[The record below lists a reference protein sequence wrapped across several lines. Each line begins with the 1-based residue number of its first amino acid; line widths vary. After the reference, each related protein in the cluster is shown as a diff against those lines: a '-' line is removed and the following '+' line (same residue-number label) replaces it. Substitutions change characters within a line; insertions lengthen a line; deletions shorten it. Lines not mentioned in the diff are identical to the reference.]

1 MSADATVAGA
11 KARTPKVSYGGQAVL
26 EGVMMRGRTFMSV
39 AVRAP
44 DKNIVITSKPLPK
57 HLYGG
62 IIQKIPLVRG
72 MTMLWDALGLG
83 MQALMFSADV
93 QMAAESASGSPSVNG
108 GQATEQAT
116 TRRTSEPASLSKP
129 LAWTTVVIALA
140 FGIGVFFV
148 TPLAVVG
155 LAERVLGGANT
166 FWSNLAEGLIRLGLL
181 VGYVALIGMMPD
193 VKRVYAYHGAE
204 HMTIHAWEH
213 NDPLDPSHVGKYSP
227 AHPRCGTAFLLEVVA
242 ISIVLFAILG
252 TPDWWLRVLSRI
264 LLIPVIAGIAYELL
278 RLGGKYPDS
287 AFMKV
292 IVAPGL
298 LLQALTTRYPDES
311 QMEVAIASMNELLER
326 EGDRQPNA
334 KGEFTEVTL
343 DELPAPI
350 PPLLPPSIG

>member
-1 MSADATVAGA
+1 MSAPAPVEETGQTL
-11 KARTPKVSYGGQAVL
+11 RTPKVSYGGQAVL
-26 EGVMMRGRTFMSV
+26 EGVMMRGRTFMAV

-44 DKNIVITSKPLPK
+44 DKSIVVRSEALPK

-62 IIQKIPLVRG
+62 VIQKIPLVRG

-83 MQALMFSADV
+83 MKALMFSADV
-93 QMAAESASGSPSVNG
+93 QMADQDGNESDEAEASKG
-108 GQATEQAT
+108 
-116 TRRTSEPASLSKP
+116 ASLSKP
-129 LAWTTVVIALA
+129 LAWTTVVVALI

-155 LAERVLGGANT
+155 VAEHFLGGANT
-166 FWSNLAEGLIRLGLL
+166 FWSNLAEGLIRLVLL

-213 NDPLDPSHVGKYSP
+213 NDPLDPKHVAQYPP

-242 ISIVLFAILG
+242 ISVVLFALLG
-252 TPDWWLRVLSRI
+252 TPDLWLRVLSRI

-278 RLGGKYPDS
+278 RLGGKYPKS
-287 AFMKV
+287 PFMKM

-311 QMEVAIASMNELLER
+311 QMEVAIASMEELLKR
-326 EGDRQPNA
+326 EGETSVA
-334 KGEFTEVTL
+334 S
-343 DELPAPI
+343 AA
-350 PPLLPPSIG
+350 

>member
-1 MSADATVAGA
+1 MSAQAAIGQSERTL
-11 KARTPKVSYGGQAVL
+11 RTPKVAYGGQAVL

-44 DKNIVITSKPLPK
+44 DKNIVVTSRPLPM

-62 IIQKIPLVRG
+62 VIQKIPLVRG
-72 MTMLWDALGLG
+72 ITMLWDALGLG
-83 MQALMFSADV
+83 MQALMFSADI
-93 QMAAESASGSPSVNG
+93 QMAAEPADESEASAQGESTDARAKS
-108 GQATEQAT
+108 
-116 TRRTSEPASLSKP
+116 RRSESASLSKP
-129 LAWTTVVIALA
+129 LAWTTVAVALV

-155 LAERVLGGANT
+155 LAEHILGGAST
-166 FWSNLAEGLIRLGLL
+166 FWSNLAEGLIRLVLL

-213 NDPLDPSHVGKYSP
+213 NDPLDPRHVGRYSP

-252 TPDWWLRVLSRI
+252 TPDWWLRVLSRV

-287 AFMKV
+287 GFMKA

-311 QMEVAIASMNELLER
+311 QMEVAIASMQELLKR
-326 EGDRQPNA
+326 EG
-334 KGEFTEVTL
+334 E
-343 DELPAPI
+343 APVSAA
-350 PPLLPPSIG
+350 PTTA

>member
-1 MSADATVAGA
+1 MTAQAAAQPSGTSG
-11 KARTPKVSYGGQAVL
+11 ARTPKISYGGQAVL

-44 DKNIVITSKPLPK
+44 DKNIVVTSRPLPK

-62 IIQKIPLVRG
+62 VVQKIPLVRG

-93 QMAAESASGSPSVNG
+93 QMASEPEATDEQASAS
-108 GQATEQAT
+108 
-116 TRRTSEPASLSKP
+116 ASLSKP
-129 LAWTTVVIALA
+129 LAWTTVVVALA

-155 LAERVLGGANT
+155 LAERLLGGSSSL
-166 FWSNLAEGLIRLGLL
+166 WSNLAEGLIRLFLL
-181 VGYVALIGMMPD
+181 VGYVALIGTMPD

-213 NDPLDPSHVGKYSP
+213 NDPLDPAHVSRYSP

-264 LLIPVIAGIAYELL
+264 VLIPVIAGIAYELL
-278 RLGGKYPDS
+278 RVGGKYPDS
-287 AFMKV
+287 AFMKM

-311 QMEVAIASMNELLER
+311 QMEVAIASMNELLEK
-326 EGDRQPNA
+326 EGDQRPLA
-334 KGEFTEVTL
+334 SDDFSEVTL
-343 DELPAPI
+343 DDLPAPI
-350 PPLLPPSIG
+350 PPLLPPS

>member
-1 MSADATVAGA
+1 MSAAAPVEQPGQVSTR
-11 KARTPKVSYGGQAVL
+11 RTPKISYGGQAVL
-26 EGVMMRGRTFMSV
+26 EGVMMRGRTFMAV

-44 DKNIVITSKPLPK
+44 DKSIVVTSEALPK

-83 MQALMFSADV
+83 MKALMFSADI
-93 QMAAESASGSPSVNG
+93 QMA
-108 GQATEQAT
+108 GQDDPAGAAKPA
-116 TRRTSEPASLSKP
+116 EPASLSKP
-129 LAWTTVVIALA
+129 LAWTTVAIAMI
-140 FGIGVFFV
+140 FGVGVFFV

-155 LAERVLGGANT
+155 LFERLLGGT
-166 FWSNLAEGLIRLGLL
+166 STLWSNLAEGLIRLALL
-181 VGYVALIGMMPD
+181 VGYVALIGLMPD

-213 NDPLDPSHVGKYSP
+213 NDPLDPAHVAKYSP

-242 ISIVLFAILG
+242 ISILLFALLG
-252 TPDWWLRVLSRI
+252 TPDWPLRVASRI
-264 LLIPVIAGIAYELL
+264 VLIPVIAGIAYELL

-287 AFMKV
+287 LFMKA

-311 QMEVAIASMNELLER
+311 QMEVAIASMTELLQR
-326 EGDRQPNA
+326 EGDQRPLAQDD
-334 KGEFTEVTL
+334 FSEVTL
-343 DELPAPI
+343 DDLPAPI
-350 PPLLPPSIG
+350 TPLLPPT

>member
-1 MSADATVAGA
+1 MSASAPVEEQSGPHPTH
-11 KARTPKVSYGGQAVL
+11 RMPKISYGGQAVL
-26 EGVMMRGRTFMSV
+26 EGVMMRGRTYMAV

-44 DKNIVITSKPLPK
+44 DKSIVVTSEALPK

-83 MQALMFSADV
+83 MKALMFSADI
-93 QMAAESASGSPSVNG
+93 QMADQGADPDAVADAKPAV
-108 GQATEQAT
+108 
-116 TRRTSEPASLSKP
+116 PASLSKP
-129 LAWTTVVIALA
+129 LAWTTVAVAMI
-140 FGIGVFFV
+140 FGVGVFFI

-155 LAERVLGGANT
+155 LFERLIGDT
-166 FWSNLAEGLIRLGLL
+166 STLWSNLAEGLIRLALL
-181 VGYVALIGMMPD
+181 VGYVALIGLMPD
-193 VKRVYAYHGAE
+193 VKRVYGYHGAE
-204 HMTIHAWEH
+204 HITIHAWEH
-213 NDPLDPSHVGKYSP
+213 NDPLDPAHVAKYPP

-242 ISIVLFAILG
+242 ISVLLFALLG
-252 TPDWWLRVLSRI
+252 TPDLWLRVLSRI

-287 AFMKV
+287 VLMKA

-326 EGDRQPNA
+326 EGD
-334 KGEFTEVTL
+334 
-343 DELPAPI
+343 LPQVSVAPTAA
-350 PPLLPPSIG
+350 

>member
-1 MSADATVAGA
+1 MSAQAAVEALGNTQR
-11 KARTPKVSYGGQAVL
+11 RTPKISYGGQAVL
-26 EGVMMRGRTFMSV
+26 EGVMMRGRTYMAV

-44 DKNIVITSKPLPK
+44 DKKIVVRSEQLPK

-62 IIQKIPLVRG
+62 IVQKIPLVRG

-83 MQALMFSADV
+83 MKALMFSADI
-93 QMAAESASGSPSVNG
+93 QMQAEAVDGR
-108 GQATEQAT
+108 AD
-116 TRRTSEPASLSKP
+116 TRPPESASLSKP
-129 LAWTTVVIALA
+129 LAWTTVVVALV
-140 FGIGVFFV
+140 FGIGVFFL

-155 LAERVLGGANT
+155 LAEHVLGGAST
-166 FWSNLAEGLIRLGLL
+166 FWSNLSEGLIRLALL

-213 NDPLDPSHVGKYSP
+213 NDPLDPAHVAKYPP

-252 TPDWWLRVLSRI
+252 TPDWWLRILSRV

-287 AFMKV
+287 AFMKA

-311 QMEVAIASMNELLER
+311 QMEVAIASMEELLQR
-326 EGDRQPNA
+326 EGDQRPLA
-334 KGEFTEVTL
+334 RDDFSEVTL
-343 DELPAPI
+343 DDLPAPI
-350 PPLLPPSIG
+350 PPVLPPPIP